1 MKAKSFSLPNQD
13 GITTKLA
20 DFKGKYLVIYFYP
33 KDNTPGCTLESKDF
47 TELLPEFQKLDA
59 EVIGISPDSPKSHCK
74 FIEKQ
79 DLKLTLLG
87 DESKTTLEKYGVWK
101 EKSMYG
107 RTYMGVIRT
116 TLLIDK
122 EQNIIKQWDEVK
134 VKNHAQEVLE
144 KLKKI
149 NS

>member
-1 MKAKSFSLPNQD
+1 
-13 GITTKLA
+13 
-20 DFKGKYLVIYFYP
+20 
-33 KDNTPGCTLESKDF
+33 
-47 TELLPEFQKLDA
+47 
-59 EVIGISPDSPKSHCK
+59 
-74 FIEKQ
+74 
-79 DLKLTLLG
+79 
-87 DESKTTLEKYGVWK
+87 
-101 EKSMYG
+101 
-107 RTYMGVIRT
+107 MGVIRT